1 MNSSHDSIF
10 ALPLA
15 VIGFMLII
23 ATGMDLIL
31 GNYKIPMVVS
41 FIGLACLI
49 LAIYLR
55 KRKLG
60 S

>member
-1 MNSSHDSIF
+1 MTPYQDSRL

-15 VIGFMLII
+15 VFGFMLII

-31 GNYKIPMVVS
+31 GNYQIPMVVS

>member
-1 MNSSHDSIF
+1 MNSYQDSRL

-23 ATGMDLIL
+23 AVGMDLIL

-41 FIGLACLI
+41 FIGLACII
-49 LAIYLR
+49 LGMYLR
-55 KRKLG
+55 KRKLN